1 MSAFWLT
8 FGAVFLAELGD
19 KSQLL
24 TLTFASRY
32 RASHVLLAVTVAA
45 GVLQGLSVLVGNA
58 VSRALPTDLVQII
71 AGLAF
76 IGFAVWTLREDH
88 DEDDE
93 GERREAGRLPIVTML
108 LAFFLAEF
116 GDKTMLTTVTL
127 AATQAWLG
135 TWLGATVGMVTAN
148 LIALVVGRQLGE
160 RLSRRT
166 VSIAAAVLFFAFGG
180 VLLIQGLAGAGT
192 SAF

>member
-88 DEDDE
+88 DEEDE
-93 GERREAGRLPIVTML
+93 GDRRGAGRLPIVTML

-135 TWLGATVGMVTAN
+135 TWLGATVGMVAAN
-148 LIALVVGRQLGE
+148 VIALVVGRRLGE

-166 VSIAAAVLFFAFGG
+166 VNIAAAVLFFAFGV
-180 VLLIQGLAGAGT
+180 VLVIQAVAVRT
-192 SAF
+192 S

>member
-88 DEDDE
+88 DEVEE
-93 GERREAGRLPIVTML
+93 GDRREAGRLPVVTML

-135 TWLGATVGMVTAN
+135 TWHGATVGMVAAN

-166 VSIAAAVLFFAFGG
+166 VNIAAAVLFFAFGG
-180 VLLIQGLAGAGT
+180 VLVIQGIA
-192 SAF
+192 